1 MGGAVVMDLLAEL
14 KKDNGYHLTFDNLFS
29 SLCLVDKLTSLGIA
43 CTGKIRSNRV
53 QDCPLPS
60 VKDMQKEPCG
70 AYNQAYDAS
79 NGLVVVKWNNNN
91 TVTVVS
97 KQYLLSPLQTASR
110 WSRSKRRRIRIEQPY
125 AVKHYNRTMNGVD
138 SMDQNVE
145 KYRMAIWSKKWWSI
159 FMFCIDLAIQQTWH
173 LYLLTKAGKESHLDL
188 LGVEK

>member
-14 KKDNGYHLTFDNLFS
+14 KKDNGYHLTFDNLFNS

-53 QDCPLPS
+53 EDCPLRS

-79 NGLVVVKWNNNN
+79 NGLVVVKWNNNS

-97 KQYLLSPLQTASR
+97 KQ
-110 WSRSKRRRIRIEQPY
+110 
-125 AVKHYNRTMNGVD
+125 
-138 SMDQNVE
+138 
-145 KYRMAIWSKKWWSI
+145 
-159 FMFCIDLAIQQTWH
+159 
-173 LYLLTKAGKESHLDL
+173 
-188 LGVEK
+188 